1 MGDPTQN
8 PQQQPDDPFAG
19 IAAQQQAPAQQT
31 SPDDPFA
38 PIAQAV
44 APSQQDQPGFW
55 SRAYETSPLPG
66 MIDAAK
72 NSVNHFIDAPDQHT
86 ADLHD
91 MVTALSAGDL
101 RGAAGKAAKL
111 LTGSENPFSNAAQSV
126 VKLYVDDAKANYQK
140 LKGGNLSD
148 IPAGNAATNYVS
160 DVKAGNTAGAI
171 GDVVGGVSSIAPA
184 LLGDEA
190 TAAKAGDVAGKVADT
205 AGQAKALVSEDAAA
219 AKAQPVVQGAIR
231 DAAEQQSNLIRA
243 KEGAAPEA
251 PPSVRDAMQN
261 VGDSVLERS
270 KAAFNQLDEVS
281 GGRWQRFD
289 DQLKNLRDKMDEVSG
304 IDEDAYDKFD
314 QRAKDVEAAQSD
326 LVNQLVRDGKIDPE
340 LADSAKADYKQGN
353 ALHDLSA
360 QIRGSASGLRPEL
373 GEGTP
378 ETVDPTKLSPRLNKL
393 FDSGRLQQALGDEGA
408 AKLVK
413 QVDDAV
419 RTKASAIKTAKLVK
433 TVAKYGA
440 GAIGLGVLGHGALS
454 ALGGH

>member
-19 IAAQQQAPAQQT
+19 IDAQQQAPAQQT

-38 PIAQAV
+38 PVAQAV

-66 MIDAAK
+66 VIDAAK

-101 RGAAGKAAKL
+101 RGAASKAAKL
-111 LTGSENPFSNAAQSV
+111 LTGSETPFTDAAKSV
-126 VKLYVDDAKANYQK
+126 VKLYVDDAKNNYQK

-190 TAAKAGDVAGKVADT
+190 TAAKAGDVATDAVKAVKKAP
-205 AGQAKALVSEDAAA
+205 ALVDETAAA
-219 AKAQPVVQGAIR
+219 AKAQPGVQSAVRG
-231 DAAEQQSNLIRA
+231 AAEDT
-243 KEGAAPEA
+243 AAAENVA
-251 PPSVRDAMQN
+251 PKDAPSVRDAVQN

-270 KAAFNQLDEVS
+270 KAAFNQLDEAS

-304 IDEDAYDKFD
+304 IDDDAYDKFD

-326 LVNQLVRDGKIDPE
+326 LVNQLVRDAKIDPD

-378 ETVDPTKLSPRLNKL
+378 ETVDPAKLSPRLNRL

-419 RTKASAIKTAKLVK
+419 RTKAGAIKTAKLVK

-454 ALGGH
+454 ALGGGH